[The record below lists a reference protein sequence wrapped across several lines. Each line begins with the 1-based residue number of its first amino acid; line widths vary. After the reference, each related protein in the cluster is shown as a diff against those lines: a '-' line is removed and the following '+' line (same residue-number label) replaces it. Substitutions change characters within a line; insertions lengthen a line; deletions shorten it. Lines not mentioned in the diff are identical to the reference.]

1 MTTIDRWRP
10 KARDRFRDD
19 RLVKARYASGR
30 IETLLY
36 HERLCDL
43 IDDAR
48 VNEIRIQLVTL
59 AADVLDTPRLDSAEW
74 IASRIGILE
83 ALRDAGLV
91 EIDGDVSAYDT
102 MVIRLPERTYQRW
115 HVTPRQ
121 KNASTQ
127 PRGSRGRFA
136 PKTPAPTEDH
146 RNGTNGDRN
155 GTARGPVS
163 VAHGTVAH
171 RTETGTET
179 GTENTTTTHR
189 AVVAPIGAV
198 RSSSPDPE
206 ERYDQE
212 RNPASTRPNLNAV
225 RARLEQQLA
234 QILVDPVDAETMA
247 RMIVQTKRR
256 QRIGDP
262 PRVYDVAAWERAVNV
277 LVRDVTAG
285 KRKVTGDPMG
295 LLVAMVPS
303 YETEG
308 SDRTAA
314 VREFGP
320 EPVRE
325 LNADEIRAKF
335 EQRAAALEQTDRG
348 VAS

>member
-1 MTTIDRWRP
+1 MD
-10 KARDRFRDD
+10 
-19 RLVKARYASGR
+19 
-30 IETLLY
+30 
-36 HERLCDL
+36 
-43 IDDAR
+43 
-48 VNEIRIQLVTL
+48 EIRIQLVTL

-171 RTETGTET
+171 RTETGTISPVT
-179 GTENTTTTHR
+179 NQ
-189 AVVAPIGAV
+189 
-198 RSSSPDPE
+198 SSSK
-206 ERYDQE
+206 
-212 RNPASTRPNLNAV
+212 SWV
-225 RARLEQQLA
+225 
-234 QILVDPVDAETMA
+234 V
-247 RMIVQTKRR
+247 
-256 QRIGDP
+256 
-262 PRVYDVAAWERAVNV
+262 
-277 LVRDVTAG
+277 
-285 KRKVTGDPMG
+285 
-295 LLVAMVPS
+295 S
-303 YETEG
+303 
-308 SDRTAA
+308 
-314 VREFGP
+314 
-320 EPVRE
+320 
-325 LNADEIRAKF
+325 
-335 EQRAAALEQTDRG
+335 
-348 VAS
+348 